1 MNTKKV
7 TAIFL
12 LIMFFICASCKHR
25 EKIIIEE
32 GQKDSISINSL
43 SGILYYCDEVPWMF
57 TLFGAWTPDVFPT
70 IEGAVRKIQLPDS
83 TAFDLYMRA
92 DSTHLSNAIDKSS
105 FDTRYEILFQD
116 SVGDPLDTLAF
127 TGGVAGTALFK
138 GTQFKDSCLLQ
149 RIINT
154 IMEKDSIWA
163 KNYNDYFYDGKQQFI
178 KRTR

>member
-7 TAIFL
+7 TALFL

-32 GQKDSISINSL
+32 GQKDSISIKSI
-43 SGILYYCDEVPWMF
+43 SGILYYCDDIPWMF
-57 TLFGAWTPDVFPT
+57 IPFGEWTPEVFPT
-70 IEGAVRKIQLPDS
+70 LKESIRKIQLPDS
-83 TAFDLYMRA
+83 TTLDVYLRA
-92 DSTHLSNAIDKSS
+92 DSMHLSNAIDKSS
-105 FDTRYEILFQD
+105 FDTRYEIIFQD

-127 TGGVAGTALFK
+127 IGDVAGTALFK